1 MNFWISDISFDF
13 SAIYG
18 QGVTIAIVG
27 YLIVFIALVLSA
39 ALFSNLPR
47 IVYYKT
53 RRKYKKDK
61 RSLRKEHKGADDGIH
76 LSADLTAAIATA
88 LYLHYNELHDPESN
102 IITIERVRK
111 RYSPW
116 SSKIYGL
123 RKWPHKTF

>member
-1 MNFWISDISFDF
+1 MSLTICEITFDF

-18 QGVTIAIVG
+18 QGVTIAIIG
-27 YLIVFIALVLSA
+27 YIIVFFALVLSFV
-39 ALFSNLPR
+39 LFSNLPKL
-47 IVYYKT
+47 IYYKT
-53 RRKYKKDK
+53 RREH
-61 RSLRKEHKGADDGIH
+61 RRQRRRERKEKISDDEIH
-76 LSADLTAAIATA
+76 LSADVTAAIATA

>member
-1 MNFWISDISFDF
+1 MTWWISDINFDI

-18 QGVTIAIVG
+18 QGVTIAIIG
-27 YLIVFIALVLSA
+27 YVIVFLALVLSF
-39 ALFSNLPR
+39 ALFSNVPK
-47 IVYYKT
+47 IIYYRS
-53 RRKYKKDK
+53 RRELKKN
-61 RSLRKEHKGADDGIH
+61 RKQQKQQGKHDIH
-76 LSADLTAAIATA
+76 MPAEVTAAIATA

>member
-13 SAIYG
+13 TAIYG

-27 YLIVFIALVLSA
+27 YLIVFLALVLSFM
-39 ALFSNLPR
+39 LFSNLPR
-47 IVYYKT
+47 IIYYRT
-53 RRKYKKDK
+53 RREYRRKKK
-61 RSLRKEHKGADDGIH
+61 MEQKEYVSGDDDIH
-76 LSADLTAAIATA
+76 LSADVTAAIATA
-88 LYLHYNELHDPESN
+88 LYLHFNELHDPESN